1 MNEILAE
8 ADLLAETNQYWHLDP
23 EMGRVLD
30 AIQDEYGLMNLSLP
44 YSEWNLPR
52 P

>member
-1 MNEILAE
+1 MNEILQE
-8 ADLLAETNQYWHLDP
+8 ADLLASTNQYWHLDP

-30 AIQDEYGLMNLSLP
+30 AIQGEYGLIALPLP

-52 P
+52 